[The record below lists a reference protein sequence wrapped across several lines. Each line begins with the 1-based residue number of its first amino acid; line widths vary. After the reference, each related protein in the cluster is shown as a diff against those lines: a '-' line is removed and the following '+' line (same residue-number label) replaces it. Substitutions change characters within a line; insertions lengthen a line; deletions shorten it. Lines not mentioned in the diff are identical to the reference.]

1 LALVRRR
8 GFDGTEITPT
18 KSGKYANRRIFTA
31 GVDKNMAA
39 PAPGSLILYLPWFSI
54 TPSATT
60 YQFQISDLD
69 TVDSHVYDYKLD
81 VSADLNT
88 ILSAFKVQRI
98 IEDAEV
104 AGDPPLNTMKII
116 GEADAWASLHK
127 LLSAGTGD
135 ALATFLTT
143 MHDTNE
149 TDSRSWDTFWS
160 GLLSECVDPDDKNGM
175 SVNMTKVKAVI
186 DYPTN
191 SGVSVNDITGSI
203 NDALGAVNTVG
214 LVSESNAWGTQVF
227 GSPVDAQKNFF
238 VALAVYLER
247 EYGAFDGSEGS
258 LSGDP
263 NLAPVTFAM
272 KAGTGFALRISCT
285 ITVAGV
291 ATTRYG
297 RIQLLQR

>member
-1 LALVRRR
+1 M
-8 GFDGTEITPT
+8 PT
-18 KSGKYANRRIFTA
+18 SG
-31 GVDKNMAA
+31 
-39 PAPGSLILYLPWFSI
+39 PASLILYLPWFSI

-69 TVDSHVYDYKLD
+69 TVDTHAYDYKLD

-98 IEDAEV
+98 IEDAELT
-104 AGDPPLNTMKII
+104 GDPPLNTMKIV
-116 GEADAWASLHK
+116 GEAAAWASLHA
-127 LLSAGTGD
+127 LLSSGTGD

-143 MHDTNE
+143 MHDTNQ

-160 GLLSECVDPDDKNGM
+160 GLLSECIDPDDKNGM
-175 SVNMTKVKAVI
+175 SVNMTKLKAVI

-191 SGVSVNDITGSI
+191 SSTAVNDITGSI

-214 LVSESNAWGTQVF
+214 VDSVSNAWGTQVF
-227 GSPVDAQKNFF
+227 GTAVDARKNFL

-247 EYGAFDGSEGS
+247 EYGAFDGTEGS

-297 RIQLLQR
+297 LIQLLQRKTTGALR